1 VNGAGEKHP
10 GRLLAWVIFVGALA
24 LIAYLGR
31 LYGPDEPE
39 NLAYKYSSS
48 IAALIQYG
56 LILGI
61 LLLIARGLPRRE
73 VFALRQPDSWRRAL
87 GLALL
92 GIVTIYVGSFVYERV
107 LSLFGDWSTS
117 DEQGLV
123 PTGWDSSR
131 AGAFIAFF
139 IVVTVVAPAIEE
151 LTYRGLGITLV
162 EPWGVGLAVL
172 VTGVLFGAAH
182 GLVLG
187 FPILAFF
194 GIVVGALRAKTGSV
208 YPGMLLHATFNA
220 IALIVSVAA

>member
-1 VNGAGEKHP
+1 VIEKHS
-10 GRLLAWVIFVGALA
+10 GRLLAWLIFVGALA
-24 LIAYLGR
+24 LIAYAGR
-31 LYGPDEPE
+31 LYGPEEPE

-48 IAALIQYG
+48 VAAIIQYAF
-56 LILGI
+56 ILGI
-61 LLLIARGLPRRE
+61 
-73 VFALRQPDSWRRAL
+73 V
-87 GLALL
+87 
-92 GIVTIYVGSFVYERV
+92 VIYIGSFAYEQA

-123 PTGWDSSR
+123 PSGWDSSR

-139 IVVTVVAPAIEE
+139 LVVTILAPAIEE
-151 LTYRGLGITLV
+151 LTYRGLGISLI
-162 EPWGVGLAVL
+162 EPWGVTLAVL
-172 VTGVLFGAAH
+172 TTGILFGAAH

-194 GIVVGALRAKTGSV
+194 GVVVGTLRVKTGSV